1 VPHNKQLIEFTC
13 NICGAANRCAPEAL
27 TREASTCAE
36 CGSNVRTRSLMLL
49 LSREL
54 FGTAL
59 TLPEFPRIKSLR
71 GLGMTD
77 WPEYAR
83 RLGEK
88 FDYRN
93 TFYNREPRLDITDA
107 PEHESGQ
114 YDFLISSEIFEHV
127 MPPAGN
133 AFRGAHR
140 MLKPAGVLILTV
152 PYSIEATML
161 EHYPEI
167 HEFGFAQV
175 GDGVVLVNRTR
186 SGQMQV
192 FEHPVFHGP
201 GPGKALEMREFTE
214 AELKRALLE
223 AGFSDARIYAE
234 KYLPYGIAYSE
245 KWSLP
250 VVARK
255 GEFAFSRE
263 AARGLIEEWRDYRN
277 RFDEEMKRMDRSVW
291 FRIGRRLGLI

>member
-1 VPHNKQLIEFTC
+1 
-13 NICGAANRCAPEAL
+13 
-27 TREASTCAE
+27 
-36 CGSNVRTRSLMLL
+36 MLL
-49 LSREL
+49 LSLEL

-93 TFYNREPRLDITDA
+93 TFYNREPRLDITNPP
-107 PEHESGQ
+107 PEESGQ

-127 MPPAGN
+127 MPPAID
-133 AFRGAHR
+133 AFRGAYR
-140 MLKPAGVLILTV
+140 MLKPSGVLILTV

-161 EHYPEI
+161 EHYPDI

-175 GDGVVLVNRTR
+175 GDAVVLVNRTE
-186 SGQMQV
+186 SGEMQV
-192 FEHPVFHGP
+192 FEKPVFHGP

-214 AELKRALLE
+214 AELKRTLVD
-223 AGFSDARIYAE
+223 AGFAGARIYAE
-234 KYLPYGIAYSE
+234 KYLPYGVLYSE

-250 VVARK
+250 VIARK
-255 GEFAFSRE
+255 GEFSFSLESTRAVIEQWRE
-263 AARGLIEEWRDYRN
+263 YRDG
-277 RFDEEMKRMDRSVW
+277 FDAEMNKLDRSWW
-291 FRIGRRLGLI
+291 FRIGRRLGLL

>member
-1 VPHNKQLIEFTC
+1 
-13 NICGAANRCAPEAL
+13 
-27 TREASTCAE
+27 
-36 CGSNVRTRSLMLL
+36 MLL
-49 LSREL
+49 LSLEL

-59 TLPEFPRIKSLR
+59 TLPEFPRIRSLR

-83 RLGEK
+83 RLAEK

-93 TFYNREPRLDITDA
+93 TFYSREPRLDITDP

-127 MPPAGN
+127 MPPASN
-133 AFRGAHR
+133 AFRGAHQ
-140 MLKPAGVLILTV
+140 MLKPSGVLILTV
-152 PYSIEATML
+152 PYSMETTML

-186 SGQMQV
+186 SGEMQV

-201 GPGKALEMREFTE
+201 GPGKAPEMREFTE
-214 AELKRALLE
+214 AEMKRALME
-223 AGFSDARIYAE
+223 SGFSGARIYAE
-234 KYLPYGIAYSE
+234 KYLPYGVAYSE

-263 AARGLIEEWRDYRN
+263 SARAVIEEWRDDRN
-277 RFDEEMKRMDRSVW
+277 RFDHYRSRFDQEMKRMDRSRW
-291 FRIGRRLGLI
+291 FRVGRRLGLL